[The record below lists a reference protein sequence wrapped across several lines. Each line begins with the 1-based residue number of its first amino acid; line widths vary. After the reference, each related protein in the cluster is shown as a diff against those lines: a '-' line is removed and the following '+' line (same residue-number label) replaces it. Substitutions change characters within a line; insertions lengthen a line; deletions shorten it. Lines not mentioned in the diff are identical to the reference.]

1 MNANTILTPL
11 HGQIIQF
18 LDHIEVERN
27 LSRLTIRNY
36 RHYLS
41 RFADWFAQEG
51 FTDITQLNLDIVLK
65 YRVFL
70 SHYTDVYGRELTKK
84 TQGYHV
90 IALRSFLKYL
100 VKNDVQ
106 VISPEKIDLPKGEGL
121 HMNFLDET
129 QIERLLSQPLSST
142 KQGLRDRAILE
153 VLFSTGLRV
162 SELASL
168 DREQVD
174 TQRREFGVIGK
185 GRRARVVF
193 LSERAASFVE
203 SYLVSR
209 SDHYSPLFIR
219 MNRDD
224 TPDTDGES
232 MRLTVRTIQRIVEK
246 YAKAAKLPIKITPHG
261 IRHSFAT
268 DLLHNGAGLR
278 DVQELLGHKNI
289 ATTQIYTHVTRADL
303 KKVHEKFHKKEELSD
318 Q

>member
-65 YRVFL
+65 YRVYL
-70 SHYTDVYGRELTKK
+70 SHYSDLYGRELTKK

-100 VKNDVQ
+100 VKNDVP

-121 HMNFLDET
+121 HMHFLDET

-193 LSERAASFVE
+193 LSERAASYVE
-203 SYLVSR
+203 SYVVSR

-224 TPDTDGES
+224 APDTDGEA

-303 KKVHEKFHKKEELSD
+303 KKVHEKFHKKEESV
-318 Q
+318 

>member
-65 YRVFL
+65 YRVYL
-70 SHYTDVYGRELTKK
+70 SHFSDIYGRELTKK

-100 VKNDVQ
+100 VKNDIP
-106 VISPEKIDLPKGEGL
+106 VIAPEKIDLPKSEGL
-121 HMNFLDET
+121 HMHFLDET

-193 LSERAASFVE
+193 LSERAASYVE
-203 SYLVSR
+203 SYVVSR

-224 TPDTDGES
+224 APDTEGEA

-303 KKVHEKFHKKEELSD
+303 KKVHEKFHKKEEVSD

>member
-65 YRVFL
+65 YRVYL
-70 SHYTDVYGRELTKK
+70 SHFSDLYGRELTKK

-100 VKNDVQ
+100 VKNDIP

-193 LSERAASFVE
+193 LSERAASYVE
-203 SYLVSR
+203 SYVVSR

-224 TPDTDGES
+224 APDTEGEA

-303 KKVHEKFHKKEELSD
+303 KKVHEKFHKKEELV
-318 Q
+318 